1 MTRRSGRATPKLI
14 YRRVMKVSELVYE
27 KIKPLFKDDIRL
39 VEVEYVK
46 RQDGMH
52 LVIYID
58 KEGGV
63 SIDDCVK
70 VNDLIND
77 TIEELNPTADEQY
90 ALDVSSYGL
99 DRPLK
104 YDWQFKRYEGQRVNV
119 KLYKKIDGRK
129 EFVATLLGRNEE
141 TTMFGVDNENITI
154 NNVDIAYITPYIE
167 F

>member
-1 MTRRSGRATPKLI
+1 
-14 YRRVMKVSELVYE
+14 MKVSELVYE